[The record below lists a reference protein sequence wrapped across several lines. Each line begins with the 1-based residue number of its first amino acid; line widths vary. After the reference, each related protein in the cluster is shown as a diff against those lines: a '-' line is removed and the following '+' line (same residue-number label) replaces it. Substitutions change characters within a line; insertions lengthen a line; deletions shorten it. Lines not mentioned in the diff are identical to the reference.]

1 MTLVGRAVRL
11 VQQLTPTPIASAEIL
26 SAGRMTLKAKVI
38 LADQREL
45 LVRFYPPGREAIAE
59 FEPALLAR
67 LRDAGASV
75 PAPLASSAQTGE
87 AFLIY
92 EMLPGWSLDYLI
104 ARLSSSQLE
113 TVANAVYQQLS
124 ILASLD
130 VSGWG
135 DMDSAACATFESW
148 HAFVFSTTDGQ
159 GFSNLPGW
167 LVDAT
172 ETLRFIAGTRMAPPR
187 STLVW
192 TDISP
197 ENIIVDGKGHFVGLI
212 DFESVMALEPGATLG
227 YLDARY
233 RSTRFHRIFESS
245 FPVDQATPHA
255 RSIYA
260 LIRALRILPHRWKP
274 LLNGG
279 VRDPLHIVLP
289 GLEEAC
295 KDLLNWGKIA
305 C

>member
-1 MTLVGRAVRL
+1 MAIVGHAVQL
-11 VQQLTPTPIASAEIL
+11 VQQVTPTPVADAEIL
-26 SAGRMTLKAKVI
+26 AAGRMTLKAKVT

-67 LRDAGASV
+67 LCDAGANV
-75 PAPLASSAQTGE
+75 PAPLASSAEVGE

-92 EMLPGWSLDYLI
+92 EMLPGWSLDHFMTSLTK
-104 ARLSSSQLE
+104 SQLE
-113 TVANAVYQQLS
+113 RIANAVYQQLA
-124 ILASLD
+124 ILGRLD

-135 DMDSAACATFESW
+135 DMESATCATSESW
-148 HAFVFSTTDGQ
+148 RDFVLSTTDGQ
-159 GFSNLPGW
+159 RFSNLPGW

-172 ETLRFIAGTRMAPPR
+172 ETLRFIAKTRMALPR
-187 STLVW
+187 STLAW
-192 TDISP
+192 TDMSP
-197 ENIIVDGKGHFVGLI
+197 ENIIVDAEGHFVGLI

-233 RSTRFHRIFESS
+233 RSTRFHSIFASAFS
-245 FPVDQATPHA
+245 VDEATPHI

-274 LLNGG
+274 LPTGAR
-279 VRDPLHIVLP
+279 RDPLHIFLP

-295 KDLLNWGKIA
+295 KELLNWGRTS